1 METNTNVILIEEPKQ
16 RPASAKVE
24 KMQGYLAAAK
34 YLWDHRGRWLLWTLA
49 GTALSALLTIRMC
62 KFEGTVQ
69 IMPPDAPGSGGS
81 MASMALP
88 MLMKSPAL
96 SSLSGMA
103 SDMLGVKS
111 TGSLFAKVM
120 QSRTVEDNL
129 IDHYQLRERYGKK
142 YWEDARKILQ
152 NSTTVTEDKKSGV
165 ISVVV
170 RDRDPKLASDLAAAY
185 IKELD
190 QLISRTS
197 TSAAGRERAFIEQRL
212 KEEKAA
218 LDESQ
223 QRFSQFSSNSMA
235 LDIPQQTRVMVES
248 AARLQGEMIASRA
261 ELQGLEQIYTAEN
274 PRVRTLRSRVN
285 ELQRA
290 MDQLNGA
297 STGKPAAKDGTS
309 SPYPSVKKLPIVGL
323 EWTNLYRD
331 AKIHETIYETLT
343 QQFEMARIQEARELP
358 TVKLLDQAVV
368 PEKRHPS
375 PKLVTAIGALLSG
388 LLACVGLLWQYNW
401 LKRSPDDPW
410 RMLLATAF
418 RKEKDVSSI

>member
-16 RPASAKVE
+16 RPASAKAE

-34 YLWDHRGRWLLWTLA
+34 FIWDRRGRWLLWTLA

-69 IMPPDAPGSGGS
+69 IMPPDAPGSGGV
-81 MASMALP
+81 ASMALP
-88 MLMKSPAL
+88 MLMKSPGL
-96 SSLSGMA
+96 SGLSGMA

-111 TGSLFAKVM
+111 TGSLFAKVL

-129 IDHYQLRERYGKK
+129 IDHFHLRDRYGKK

-152 NSTTVTEDKKSGV
+152 NSTAITEDKKSGV

-170 RDRDPKLASDLAAAY
+170 RDRDPQLAADLAAAY

-190 QLISRTS
+190 LLMLRTS

-212 KEEKAA
+212 QDEKAA
-218 LDESQ
+218 LDEAQ
-223 QRFSQFSSNSMA
+223 KRFSQFSSNSMA

-248 AARLQGEMIASRA
+248 AARLQGELIASRA

-290 MDQLNGA
+290 IDQLN
-297 STGKPAAKDGTS
+297 TGYSGKAEAGNTTK
-309 SPYPSVKKLPIVGL
+309 SPYPSVKNLPLVGL

-331 AKIHETIYETLT
+331 TKIHETIFETLT
-343 QQFEMARIQEARELP
+343 QQFEMARIQEAREIP
-358 TVKLLDQAVV
+358 TVKVLDPAVV

-388 LLACVGLLWQYNW
+388 LLACVGLFWQYNW

>member
-16 RPASAKVE
+16 RPANAQAEKVRS
-24 KMQGYLAAAK
+24 YLGAVRFV
-34 YLWDHRGRWLLWTLA
+34 WDHRGRLLLWTLA
-49 GTALSALLTIRMC
+49 GAVLSAVLTLRIC

-69 IMPPDAPGSGGS
+69 IMPPDAPGSGSS

-88 MLMKSPAL
+88 MLMKSPGM
-96 SSLSGMA
+96 SGLSGMA
-103 SDMLGVKS
+103 GDMLGVKS

-129 IDHYQLRERYGKK
+129 IDHFHLRDRYGKK

-152 NSTTVTEDKKSGV
+152 AATVVTEDKKSGV

-170 RDRDPKLASDLAAAY
+170 RDRDAQLAADLAAAY
-185 IKELD
+185 IRELD
-190 QLISRTS
+190 LLMLRTS

-212 KEEKAA
+212 QDEKAA
-218 LDESQ
+218 LDDAQ
-223 QRFSQFSSNSMA
+223 KRFSQFSSNSMA

-290 MDQLNGA
+290 MDQLNVGVV
-297 STGKPAAKDGTS
+297 GKPAAGDGAS
-309 SPYPSVKKLPIVGL
+309 SPYPSVKKLPLVGL

-331 AKIHETIYETLT
+331 TKIHETIFETLT
-343 QQFEMARIQEARELP
+343 QQFEMARIQEAREIP
-358 TVKLLDQAVV
+358 TIKILDQSVV

-388 LLACVGLLWQYNW
+388 LLACVGLLWQYSW
-401 LKRSPDDPW
+401 QKRSPDDPW
-410 RMLLATAF
+410 RMLLASAF
-418 RKEKDVSSI
+418 RKETDVSSI